1 MIRLDELHNKTSIGI
16 VYISIIQKYMKRT
29 IALVL
34 LVFTSFSISAQEPG
48 KPHIPSNRKNVRTS
62 TDIMAGV
69 TPVACAVAVL
79 ALKDWDGLKQGAF
92 AAATTLGVSYG
103 LKYLVGKERPDDSN
117 ARSFPS
123 LHTSISFTGAAF
135 IQKRYGWKW
144 GIPAYAVAS
153 YVGWGR
159 VYAKKHDWWDVAAG
173 AAIGI
178 GSAYIYTR
186 PFAKDYN
193 ISVSPVAG
201 NGHFGFYASMTF

>member
-1 MIRLDELHNKTSIGI
+1 MKYLYLVFFFIGI
-16 VYISIIQKYMKRT
+16 I
-29 IALVL
+29 
-34 LVFTSFSISAQEPG
+34 FSLSAQDTREY
-48 KPHIPSNRKNVRTS
+48 HLSSSRKNIRTS

-79 ALKDWDGLKQGAF
+79 ALKDWDGLKQGAL

-103 LKYLVGKERPDDSN
+103 LKYLVGKERPDNSN

-186 PFAKDYN
+186 PFVKDYN
-193 ISVSPVAG
+193 ISISPVAG